1 MNFTS
6 KKLFILIISVVILL
20 LGGVFWFTKSF
31 NKPILSILRN
41 SESLKI
47 PDSRKNQAQV
57 LIPSEP
63 LTKPTKKL
71 IFLMYHYV
79 EVNQNKDDF
88 KRDSLNT
95 LPYIF
100 EQQMLTLQKAGY
112 KFIFPSEI
120 GEFLNDTSN
129 QKYVVVSFD
138 DGYRTFYTYTYPII
152 KKHGIKSVNYIIYN
166 FIGRENNMDAWMI
179 EQLVK
184 DGLVEVGSHTLNHP
198 DITSIS
204 NEQLRSEIIN
214 SKDFLEKR
222 FNTKVTSF
230 CYPYGFY
237 NEKSFPY
244 LKEAG
249 YLTATTTKEGS
260 LISEDS
266 LYEVK
271 RIRPGILTG
280 QNLLDFLDKTN

>member
-1 MNFTS
+1 MNS
-6 KKLFILIISVVILL
+6 SLRKLLIIILPIFLLIFILILSLSFSDKKPGFDVFRNISFDSQEPHSNELL
-20 LGGVFWFTKSF
+20 EEIK
-31 NKPILSILRN
+31 
-41 SESLKI
+41 
-47 PDSRKNQAQV
+47 
-57 LIPSEP
+57 
-63 LTKPTKKL
+63 TKPAKKL

-79 EVNQNKDDF
+79 EVNENKADF

-95 LPYIF
+95 LPFVF
-100 EQQMLTLQKAGY
+100 EQQMITLKNAGY
-112 KFIFPSEI
+112 KFILPSEI
-120 GEFLNDTSN
+120 NEFLKDESE

-166 FIGRENNMDAWMI
+166 FIGRENNMDSWMI

-184 DGLVEVGSHTLNHP
+184 DGLVEIGSHTLNHP
-198 DITSIS
+198 DLTSIS
-204 NEQLRSEIIN
+204 EEQLKTEIID
-214 SKDFLEKR
+214 SKNLLEKR

-237 NEKSFPY
+237 NEKAFSF

-260 LISEDS
+260 LVSENN
-266 LYEVK
+266 LYEIK

-280 QNLLDFLDKTN
+280 QNLLDYLNKIN

>member
-1 MNFTS
+1 MSFDT
-6 KKLFILIISVVILL
+6 KRLLKIILPILL
-20 LGGVFWFTKSF
+20 IFLIAGLWFYFANEKITLGLF
-31 NKPILSILRN
+31 RN
-41 SESLKI
+41 TSDFI
-47 PDSRKNQAQV
+47 PTQPTNIVKM
-57 LIPSEP
+57 ET
-63 LTKPTKKL
+63 TKPAKKL

-79 EVNQNKDDF
+79 EINENKDDF

-95 LPYIF
+95 PPFIF
-100 EQQMLTLQKAGY
+100 EQQMVTLKNAGY

-120 GEFLNDTSN
+120 NEFLRDESD

-138 DGYRTFYTYTYPII
+138 DGYRTFYSYTYPII

-166 FIGRENNMDAWMI
+166 FIGRQNNMDAWMI

-184 DGLVEVGSHTLNHP
+184 DGLVEIGSHTLNHP
-198 DITSIS
+198 DLTSIS
-204 NEQLRSEIIN
+204 EEQLKSEIID
-214 SKDFLEKR
+214 SKNLLEKR

-244 LKEAG
+244 LKDAG

-260 LISEDS
+260 LVSENNLHEIS
-266 LYEVK
+266 

-280 QNLLDFLDKTN
+280 QNLINYLEEIN

>member
-1 MNFTS
+1 MNPS
-6 KKLFILIISVVILL
+6 LKKLLIIILPIFLLIFILILSFSFSDRKTSFD
-20 LGGVFWFTKSF
+20 VFRNIAFVPQSPPL
-31 NKPILSILRN
+31 NEPIEEI
-41 SESLKI
+41 K
-47 PDSRKNQAQV
+47 
-57 LIPSEP
+57 
-63 LTKPTKKL
+63 TKPVKKL

-79 EVNQNKDDF
+79 EVNENKADF

-95 LPYIF
+95 LPFVF
-100 EQQMLTLQKAGY
+100 EQQMITLKNAGY

-120 GEFLNDTSN
+120 NEFLNDDSE

-138 DGYRTFYTYTYPII
+138 DGYRTFYSYTYPII

-166 FIGRENNMDAWMI
+166 FIGRQNNMDAWMI

-198 DITSIS
+198 DLTSIS
-204 NEQLRSEIIN
+204 EEQLKSEIID
-214 SKDFLEKR
+214 SKNLLEKR

-237 NEKSFPY
+237 NEKAFPF

-260 LISEDS
+260 LVSENN
-266 LYEVK
+266 LYEIK

-280 QNLLDFLDKTN
+280 QN